1 MKSIIKKLIFSGL
14 LLQIGLAHGQ
24 TVDSAAIY
32 ALGVSVQSRAMV
44 AALALPA
51 LPNIN
56 YTVPASLPTG
66 QAVSYLPSNSG
77 GAVYANGD
85 VTLLAGGSTAGYV
98 NGIGP
103 VARFQGLAGM
113 VAGSASLI
121 YVSDAGNH
129 ALRTYNPQTREVKS
143 FVGPTSSL
151 SGWQDGSGTN
161 ARFYKPVSICKDGA
175 GNMYVADRGNNMVR
189 KVTAAG
195 VVSTLAGSTTGGY
208 TDGTGS
214 SARFSEPWGIT
225 ADASGNVYV
234 TDENNRRIRKISPTG
249 VVTTLAGNGSSIS
262 VDGTG
267 TGASFYGMKG
277 IAADA
282 SGNLYVAEYNGCK
295 IRKITPA
302 GVVTTFAGSGSAGT
316 VDGTGTAAGFY
327 FPMAVTV
334 DASGNVYVT
343 QLDNRV
349 RKITPAG
356 VVTSIAGNGSTG
368 SDNGSPLSATFA
380 SLNGIYASSVDNLYL
395 GDSGNNQVRWKGT
408 GNGYSISPAL
418 PTGLVFD
425 KNTGKISGTPTV
437 AKALTNY
444 TVTAYN
450 AAGSATKVISFAVV
464 ANTFTLSTDQNSIVT
479 RTARKPGFLTAA
491 SLDGNAVEN
500 VNIDIQYFDGLGR
513 PSQTVQW
520 QGSPLAND
528 IVQHIEYDGFGRESI
543 KYLPHVKNAVKNGSF
558 KTTAKTDQE
567 AYYATTNTWD
577 PAVAKT
583 AKPFGVTVF
592 ENSPLNRVQE
602 QGAPGVAWQPAATR
616 TTSGRTVVTEYG
628 TNGTDD
634 VRLWTVSSSGGAAD
648 WSYYATGKLH
658 KTILKDENWVN
669 KNAAGLPPS
678 KTGTVEEFR
687 DFDNRIVLRR
697 VWETETKKLETHYV
711 YDDFGDLRFVIPP
724 GFPAT
729 ATSVKEAATG
739 DFHEL
744 VYAYKY
750 DSHRRMVEK
759 KIPGKGWE
767 YLVYNKNDQ
776 VILTQDSVQRGLKKW
791 SYTKYDAFGR
801 IASRGIYTNTTAGQ
815 STRAQVQGLADAV
828 GPQWDSRVGTTAYTN
843 VSFPITAAQKLELM
857 VNYYDDYSFKA
868 ATVLPATTGLDSTG
882 LVRGLLTGTRTTKDD
897 GTGAM
902 LSVNYYNKYGRVVET
917 VSDNHMAGVD
927 RITNTYTFPGEL
939 ETSKRQHRINGSA
952 AVTTILTSNKYDH
965 VGRLIET
972 RKKVNSQAEILQ
984 SRLSYNEIGQLKR
997 KDLHSENN
1005 GSNFMT
1011 GIDYAY
1017 NERGWQTKVS
1027 SPVFSSQL
1035 NYNVN
1040 GTTTLTNAQ
1049 YNGNIAQQ
1057 QWKHMYQQSTWIDDS
1072 FNYGYDA
1079 LNRLKTGANTA
1090 NAFKEVLEYDDMGN
1104 IRKLTRDNAPAIS
1117 YAYNNDNKSN
1127 RLASLS
1133 GGMTGSFTYD
1143 GNGNAT
1149 VDRTGMLLSY
1159 NHLNLPMTAVGGGRT
1174 ITYSYDAKGSKL
1186 RRLSEVN
1193 GIKTQRDYIDGIE
1206 YGKIGEATPLIE
1218 RIATEDGFLL
1228 NNSGTYTYYY
1238 NLKDHLGNVRV
1249 VVRKDGTAVE
1259 PVTGVMQRQDY
1270 YPFGKTKTV
1279 ATALDNKYLYNG
1291 KEMQSDLNL
1300 GTHSLG
1306 GSYVLDG
1313 QLDYGTRFY
1322 DVEIGRW
1329 NVVDP
1334 LAEQMRRHSPYNYA
1348 FDNPIRFIDPDG
1360 RAPQCAGC
1368 PPRRQK
1374 LPFSASTLNAAS
1386 KGLDKIVNSFN
1397 FEPTLKGSVYSFK
1410 GGVQAGPLK
1419 AKVGGSVLEGSVS
1432 ANKEKTT
1439 ATGKF
1444 ANLEG
1449 AIGFASIKAE
1459 GNVSAA
1465 EGNLSVKHKNLKVG
1479 FEGETIKREGKAT
1492 LGKEGFQ
1499 MNYDNSTKLGVDIN
1513 ISAVTLQTS
1522 VNLGELT
1529 EGASEVIQNGFK
1541 LITEYFDS
1549 KININ
1554 ESLFPKL
1561 K

>member
-14 LLQIGLAHGQ
+14 LLQVSLANGQ

-32 ALGVSVQSRAMV
+32 ARGRSVQSRAMI

-56 YTVPASLPTG
+56 YTVPTNLSTG

-85 VTLLAGGSTAGYV
+85 VTLLAGGNSGGYV

-103 VARFQGLAGM
+103 AARFQGLAGM

-151 SGWQDGSGTN
+151 SGWQDGSGTS

-175 GNMYVADRGNNMVR
+175 GNMFVADRGNNMVR

-208 TDGTGS
+208 TDGAGS

-225 ADASGNVYV
+225 ADGSGNVYV
-234 TDENNRRIRKISPTG
+234 TDENNLRIRKISPTG
-249 VVTTLAGNGSSIS
+249 IVTTFAGNGSTGGAN
-262 VDGTG
+262 GTG
-267 TGASFYGMKG
+267 TSASFYGMKG
-277 IAADA
+277 VAADA
-282 SGNLYVAEYNGCK
+282 SGNLYVAEYNGCR

-316 VDGTGTAAGFY
+316 VDGTGAAAGFY

-349 RKITPAG
+349 RKITPTG
-356 VVTSIAGNGSTG
+356 VVTSIAGNGNAG

-380 SLNGIYASSVDNLYL
+380 SLNGIYASSVDNIYF
-395 GDSGNNQVRWKGT
+395 GDSGNNQIRWKGT
-408 GNGYSISPAL
+408 GNGYSINPAL

-513 PSQTVQW
+513 PSQAIQW
-520 QGSPLAND
+520 QGSPLTND
-528 IVQHIEYDGFGRESI
+528 VVQYIEYDGLGRESV

-558 KTTAKTDQE
+558 KTTAKNDQQ

-583 AKPFGVTVF
+583 AKPFGITVF
-592 ENSPLNRVQE
+592 ENSSLNRVQE

-628 TNGTDD
+628 TNGTND
-634 VRLWTVSSSGGAAD
+634 VRAWTVSNSGGSAD
-648 WSYYATGKLH
+648 WSYYAAGKLY
-658 KTILKDENWVN
+658 KTVIKDENWIN
-669 KNAAGLPPS
+669 RAAAGAAAS

-687 DFDNRIVLRR
+687 DFNGRVVLKR
-697 VWETETKKLETHYV
+697 VWETESKALNTYYV

-729 ATSVKEAATG
+729 TTSVKEAATG

-750 DSHRRMVEK
+750 DGRRRMVEK

-776 VILTQDSVQRGLKKW
+776 VILTQDSVQRGTKKW

-801 IASRGIYTNTTAGQ
+801 IASTGIYTNTTAGQ
-815 STRAQVQGLADAV
+815 TTRAQVQGLADAV
-828 GPQWDSRVGTTAYTN
+828 TPQWESRAGTAAYTN
-843 VSFPITAAQKLELM
+843 VTFPITAAQKLELTA
-857 VNYYDDYSFKA
+857 NYYDDYSFKT
-868 ATVLPATTGLDSTG
+868 ATVLPATTGLDNTDM
-882 LVRGLLTGTRTTKDD
+882 VRGLLTGTRTTKDD

-917 VSDNHMAGVD
+917 VSDNHMGGVD
-927 RITNTYTFPGEL
+927 RITNTYTFTGEL
-939 ETSKRQHRINGSA
+939 ETSKRQHRVNGSA

-972 RKKVNSQAEILQ
+972 WKKVNSQAEVLQ
-984 SRLSYNEIGQLKR
+984 SRLSYNEVGQLKR

-1005 GSNFMT
+1005 GINFMT

-1027 SPVFSSQL
+1027 SPIFISQL

-1057 QWKHMYQQSTWIDDS
+1057 QWKHMYQQSTWVDDT

-1079 LNRLKTGANTA
+1079 LNRLKSGANTA
-1090 NAFKEVLEYDDMGN
+1090 NVFKEVLEYDDMGN
-1104 IRKLTRDNAPAIS
+1104 IRKLTRDNATAIS

-1133 GGMTGSFTYD
+1133 GGITGTFIYD
-1143 GNGNAT
+1143 GNGNST
-1149 VDRTGMLLSY
+1149 TDRTGMTLGY
-1159 NHLNLPMTAVGGGRT
+1159 NHLNLPKTAVGGGRT
-1174 ITYSYDAKGSKL
+1174 ISYSYDAKGRKL
-1186 RRLSEVN
+1186 SRLSDVSS
-1193 GIKTQRDYIDGIE
+1193 IKTQRDYIDGIE
-1206 YGKIGEATPLIE
+1206 YNKVGTAAASIE

-1228 NNSGTYTYYY
+1228 NSSGIYSYYY
-1238 NLKDHLGNVRV
+1238 NLTDHLGNVRV
-1249 VVRKDGTAVE
+1249 VLKKEGTAIE
-1259 PVTGVMQRQDY
+1259 PVAGVMQRQDY

-1279 ATALDNKYLYNG
+1279 ATSIDNKYLYNG

-1300 GTHSLG
+1300 GTHALG
-1306 GSYVLDG
+1306 SSYVLDG
-1313 QLDYGTRFY
+1313 QLDYGARFY
-1322 DVEIGRW
+1322 DAEIGRW

-1334 LAEQMRRHSPYNYA
+1334 LAEA
-1348 FDNPIRFIDPDG
+1348 FDNVSPYVYGMNNPILMIDPTG
-1360 RAPQCAGC
+1360 M
-1368 PPRRQK
+1368 
-1374 LPFSASTLNAAS
+1374 AADTT
-1386 KGLDKIVNSFN
+1386 GGGVMGPIVDVWRNVSNFN
-1397 FEPTLKGSVYSFK
+1397 FRWPTWTY
-1410 GGVQAGPLK
+1410 
-1419 AKVGGSVLEGSVS
+1419 
-1432 ANKEKTT
+1432 
-1439 ATGKF
+1439 
-1444 ANLEG
+1444 
-1449 AIGFASIKAE
+1449 
-1459 GNVSAA
+1459 NVPILGSAA
-1465 EGNLSVKHKNLKVG
+1465 ESGNNLADG
-1479 FEGETIKREGKAT
+1479 RYGLAAIYFAT
-1492 LGKEGFQ
+1492 SAVELFTWGAASEYKI
-1499 MNYDNSTKLGVDIN
+1499 STKMVSSTAEAGTAKLMLGTTRMRLLRNVKSEQLRKMIKYLYREN
-1513 ISAVTLQTS
+1513 AKFGNGSTGAMIREEIKNGTVTSGSGSHMVKAKDALG
-1522 VNLGELT
+1522 NMRKLLNGNYGELV
-1529 EGASEVIQNGFK
+1529 ES
-1541 LITEYFDS
+1541 DR
-1549 KININ
+1549 KIIF
-1554 ESLFPKL
+1554 EIVEDLTTGTGL
-1561 K
+1561 KW